1 MSATITITDERP
13 AAGKKTSFQ
22 IEFLES
28 HITAREFLRRRI
40 YEEVLRHNSTDA
52 VAYNGLVTP
61 TDLEQSL
68 NRAPAKAPRK
78 IDWEAQYQKA
88 LEGFASNSIIMLWND
103 TQIESLEEELEL
115 SEGSQATFLKLVPLV
130 GGIA

>member
-1 MSATITITDERP
+1 MSTVTITDECP
-13 AAGKKTSFQ
+13 AARQKNSFTLD
-22 IEFLES
+22 FLEDRLS
-28 HITAREFLRRRI
+28 AREFLRRRI

-68 NRAPAKAPRK
+68 NRTAPKVPRR

-88 LEGFASNSIIMLWND
+88 LEAFAGNGIIMLWNN

-130 GGIA
+130 GG

>member
-1 MSATITITDERP
+1 MSTITVTDERP
-13 AAGKKTSFQ
+13 AARQKTSFQ
-22 IEFLES
+22 MDFLES

-68 NRAPAKAPRK
+68 NRATPRATRK
-78 IDWEAQYQKA
+78 IDWEAQFQKA
-88 LEGFASNSIIMLWND
+88 LEAFAGNGIIMLWND

-130 GGIA
+130 GGQR

>member
-1 MSATITITDERP
+1 MSTITVTDERP
-13 AAGKKTSFQ
+13 AARQKTSFQ
-22 IEFLES
+22 MDFLES

-40 YEEVLRHNSTDA
+40 YEEVLRHNSSET

-68 NRAPAKAPRK
+68 NRAIPKNPRK

-88 LEGFASNSIIMLWND
+88 LEGFAGNGIIMLWND

-115 SEGSQATFLKLVPLV
+115 SEGAQATFLKLVPLV
-130 GGIA
+130 GGEA

>member
-1 MSATITITDERP
+1 MSTITVTDERP
-13 AAGKKTSFQ
+13 AARQKTSFQ
-22 IEFLES
+22 MDFLES

-40 YEEVLRHNSTDA
+40 YEEVQRHNSSDA

-61 TDLEQSL
+61 TDLEQQL
-68 NRAPAKAPRK
+68 NRAAPKAPRK

-88 LEGFASNSIIMLWND
+88 LEAFAGNGIIMLWND

-130 GGIA
+130 GG

>member
-1 MSATITITDERP
+1 MSTITITDERP
-13 AAGKKTSFQ
+13 AARQKTSFQ
-22 IEFLES
+22 MDFLES

-61 TDLEQSL
+61 TDLEQNL
-68 NRAPAKAPRK
+68 NRAAPKASRK

-88 LEGFASNSIIMLWND
+88 LEAFAGNGIIMLWND
-103 TQIESLEEELEL
+103 TQIESLDEILEL
-115 SEGSQATFLKLVPLV
+115 NEGSQATFLKLVPLV
-130 GGIA
+130 GGAA

>member
-1 MSATITITDERP
+1 MSTITITDERP
-13 AAGKKTSFQ
+13 AARQKTSFQ
-22 IEFLES
+22 MDFLES

-61 TDLEQSL
+61 TDLEQNL
-68 NRAPAKAPRK
+68 NRAAPKASRT

-88 LEGFASNSIIMLWND
+88 LEAFAGNGIIMLWND
-103 TQIESLEEELEL
+103 TQIESLDEILEL
-115 SEGSQATFLKLVPLV
+115 NEGSQATFLKLVPLV
-130 GGIA
+130 GGAA

>member
-1 MSATITITDERP
+1 MSTITITDERP
-13 AAGKKTSFQ
+13 AARQKTSFQ
-22 IEFLES
+22 MDFLES

-68 NRAPAKAPRK
+68 NRAAPKVPRK

-88 LEGFASNSIIMLWND
+88 LEAFAGNGIIMLWND
-103 TQIESLEEELEL
+103 TQIESLDEILEL
-115 SEGSQATFLKLVPLV
+115 NEGSQATFLKLVPLV
-130 GGIA
+130 GGAA